1 MEQEI
6 QTVRERLAASDEQ
19 PLAMVQSFGCQLNM
33 TDGEKL
39 KWLLLSMGYG
49 LTEEPEQADLILL
62 NTCAV
67 REHAED
73 RVFGH
78 LGQLKPYKQKKP
90 GLIIGLCGC
99 MTAEEPVREKLKA
112 SYPYVNLV
120 VGTGALER
128 LPAMLLEILEGKKH
142 SVDATVQS
150 APSEELSQVRSC
162 SFKASVPIMYGC
174 NNFCTYCI
182 VPYVRGR
189 ERSRD
194 PKVIEQQVRELVSQG
209 CKEIFLLGQ
218 NVNSYGKDLPDGIR
232 FPELLRR
239 LDAIEGEYWIRF
251 MSSHPKDATPE
262 LIDVI
267 CDSRHVEKHL
277 HLPVQSGS
285 DSILHAMNRC
295 YSVEKYLET
304 VRYAR
309 SRVPDFALT
318 TDIIVGF
325 PNETD
330 EEFSATLGLLEQVG
344 YDNVYSFIYSPR
356 SGTKAAQ
363 IADHTPAQVKTARMQ
378 QLLAQQR
385 ETSTRLYRRFLGRTM
400 QVLFEGVSRKGA
412 PWLTGKS
419 TEGVIVEAKGD
430 PSRIGTF
437 ADVHIEETKNWAVL
451 GTILD

>member
-6 QTVRERLAASDEQ
+6 QAVRERLAASDEQ

-128 LPAMLLEILEGKKH
+128 LPAMLLEILDGKKH

-150 APSEELSQVRSC
+150 APSEGLSQVRSC

-194 PKVIEQQVRELVSQG
+194 PKAIEQQVRELVSQG

-218 NVNSYGKDLPDGIR
+218 NVNSYGKDLSDGIR

-295 YSVEKYLET
+295 YTVEKYLET

-400 QVLFEGVSRKGA
+400 QVLFEGVSRKGT

-419 TEGVIVEAKGD
+419 TEGVIVEAKGG

>member
-6 QTVRERLAASDEQ
+6 QAVRERLAASDEQ

-128 LPAMLLEILEGKKH
+128 LPAMLLEILDGKKH

-150 APSEELSQVRSC
+150 APSEGLSQVRSC

-218 NVNSYGKDLPDGIR
+218 NVNSYGKDLSDGIR

-295 YSVEKYLET
+295 YTVEKYLET

-363 IADHTPAQVKTARMQ
+363 IVDHTPAQVKTARMQ

>member
-6 QTVRERLAASDEQ
+6 QAVRERLAASDEQ

-218 NVNSYGKDLPDGIR
+218 NVNSYGKDLSDGIR

-295 YSVEKYLET
+295 YTVEKYLET

-363 IADHTPAQVKTARMQ
+363 ISDHTPAQVKTARMQ

>member
-128 LPAMLLEILEGKKH
+128 LPAMLLEILGGKKH

-194 PKVIEQQVRELVSQG
+194 PKIIEQQVRELVSQG

-267 CDSRHVEKHL
+267 CNSRHVEKHL

-285 DSILHAMNRC
+285 DSVLHAMNRC
-295 YSVEKYLET
+295 YTVKKYLET

-400 QVLFEGVSRKGA
+400 QVLFEGVSRKGE

>member
-128 LPAMLLEILEGKKH
+128 LPAMLLEILGGKKH

-194 PKVIEQQVRELVSQG
+194 PKIIEQQVRELVSQG

-295 YSVEKYLET
+295 YTVKKYLET

-400 QVLFEGVSRKGA
+400 QVLFEGVSRKGE

>member
-49 LTEEPEQADLILL
+49 LTEKPEQADLILL

-128 LPAMLLEILEGKKH
+128 LPAMLLEILGGKKH

-267 CDSRHVEKHL
+267 CNSRHVEKHL

-295 YSVEKYLET
+295 YTVKKYLET

-400 QVLFEGVSRKGA
+400 QVLFEGVSRKGE

-430 PSRIGTF
+430 LSRIGTF

>member
-6 QTVRERLAASDEQ
+6 RAVRERLAASEAQ

-99 MTAEEPVREKLKA
+99 MTAEETVREKLKA

-142 SVDATVQS
+142 SVDPTVQS

-162 SFKASVPIMYGC
+162 AFKASVPIMYGC

-194 PKVIEQQVRELVSQG
+194 PKIIEKQVRELVAQG

-218 NVNSYGKDLPDGIR
+218 NVNSYGKDLPEGIR

-239 LDAIEGEYWIRF
+239 LDAIEGDFWIRF

-267 CDSRHVEKHL
+267 CGSRHIEKHL
-277 HLPVQSGS
+277 HLPVQSGN
-285 DSILHAMNRC
+285 DTVLRAMNRC
-295 YSVEKYLET
+295 YTVEKYLET

-330 EEFSATLGLLEQVG
+330 EEFSDTLGLLEQVG
-344 YDNVYSFIYSPR
+344 YDNVYAFIYSPR

-363 IADHTPAQVKTARMQ
+363 IQDHTPAQVKTERMQ
-378 QLLAQQR
+378 RLLSQQR
-385 ETSTRLYRRFLGRTM
+385 ETSTRLYRRFLGRIM
-400 QVLFEGVSRKGA
+400 RVLFEGISRKGE

-419 TEGVIVEAKGD
+419 SEGVIVEAKGD

>member
-128 LPAMLLEILEGKKH
+128 LPAMLLEILGGKKH

-295 YSVEKYLET
+295 YTVEKYLET

-385 ETSTRLYRRFLGRTM
+385 ETSTRLYRRFLGKTM
-400 QVLFEGVSRKGA
+400 QVLFEGVSRKGE

>member
-6 QTVRERLAASDEQ
+6 QAVRERLAASDEQ

-128 LPAMLLEILEGKKH
+128 LPAMLLEILGGKKH

-267 CDSRHVEKHL
+267 CNSRHVEKHL

-295 YSVEKYLET
+295 YTVKKYLET

-400 QVLFEGVSRKGA
+400 QVLFEGVSRKGE

>member
-49 LTEEPEQADLILL
+49 LTEKPEQADLILL

-128 LPAMLLEILEGKKH
+128 LPAMLLEILGGKKH

-194 PKVIEQQVRELVSQG
+194 PKIIEQQVRELVSQG

-295 YSVEKYLET
+295 YTVEKYLET

-385 ETSTRLYRRFLGRTM
+385 ETSIRLYRRFLGRTM
-400 QVLFEGVSRKGA
+400 QVLFEGVSRKGE

>member
-6 QTVRERLAASDEQ
+6 QAVRERLAASDEQ

-128 LPAMLLEILEGKKH
+128 LPAMLLEILDGKKH

-150 APSEELSQVRSC
+150 APSEGLSQVRSC

-295 YSVEKYLET
+295 YTVEKYLET

-430 PSRIGTF
+430 PTRIGTF

>member
-6 QTVRERLAASDEQ
+6 QAVRERLAASDEQ

-128 LPAMLLEILEGKKH
+128 LPAMLLEILDGKKH
-142 SVDATVQS
+142 SVDTTVQS
-150 APSEELSQVRSC
+150 APSEGLSQVRSC

-218 NVNSYGKDLPDGIR
+218 NVNSYGKDLSDGIR

-295 YSVEKYLET
+295 YTVEKYLET

>member
-78 LGQLKPYKQKKP
+78 LGQLKPYKQKEP

-128 LPAMLLEILEGKKH
+128 LPAMLLEILGGKKH

-194 PKVIEQQVRELVSQG
+194 PKIIERQVRELVSQG

-267 CDSRHVEKHL
+267 CNSRHVEKHL

-295 YSVEKYLET
+295 YTVKKYLET

-344 YDNVYSFIYSPR
+344 FDNVYSFIYSPR

-363 IADHTPAQVKTARMQ
+363 IADHTPAQVKTVRMQ

-400 QVLFEGVSRKGA
+400 QVLFEGVSRKGE

>member
-6 QTVRERLAASDEQ
+6 QAVRERLAASDEQ

-209 CKEIFLLGQ
+209 CKEILLLGQ
-218 NVNSYGKDLPDGIR
+218 NVNSYGKDLSDGIR

-295 YSVEKYLET
+295 YTVEKYLET

>member
-128 LPAMLLEILEGKKH
+128 LPAMLLEILGGKKH

-218 NVNSYGKDLPDGIR
+218 NVNSYGKDLSDGIR

-267 CDSRHVEKHL
+267 CNSRHVEKHL

-295 YSVEKYLET
+295 YTVKKYLET

-385 ETSTRLYRRFLGRTM
+385 ETSTKLYRRFLGRTM
-400 QVLFEGVSRKGA
+400 QVLFEGVSRKGE

>member
-6 QTVRERLAASDEQ
+6 QAVRERLAASDEQ

-128 LPAMLLEILEGKKH
+128 LPAMLLEILGGKKH

-218 NVNSYGKDLPDGIR
+218 NVNSYGKDLSDGIR

-330 EEFSATLGLLEQVG
+330 EEFSATLVLLEQVG

-400 QVLFEGVSRKGA
+400 QVLFEGVSRKGE

>member
-267 CDSRHVEKHL
+267 CNSRHVEKHL

-295 YSVEKYLET
+295 YTVKKYLET

>member
-1 MEQEI
+1 
-6 QTVRERLAASDEQ
+6 
-19 PLAMVQSFGCQLNM
+19 
-33 TDGEKL
+33 
-39 KWLLLSMGYG
+39 MGYG

-194 PKVIEQQVRELVSQG
+194 PKIIEQQVRELVSQG

-295 YSVEKYLET
+295 YTVKKYLET

-400 QVLFEGVSRKGA
+400 QVLFEGVSRKGE

>member
-6 QTVRERLAASDEQ
+6 QAVRERLAASDEQ

-128 LPAMLLEILEGKKH
+128 LPAMLLEILGGKKH

-194 PKVIEQQVRELVSQG
+194 PKIIEQQVRELVSQG

-295 YSVEKYLET
+295 YTVEKYLET

-385 ETSTRLYRRFLGRTM
+385 ETSTKLYRRFLGRTM
-400 QVLFEGVSRKGA
+400 QVVFEGVSRKGE

>member
-6 QTVRERLAASDEQ
+6 QAVRERLAASDEQ

-128 LPAMLLEILEGKKH
+128 LPAMLLEILGGKKH

-194 PKVIEQQVRELVSQG
+194 PKIIEQQVRELVSQG

-218 NVNSYGKDLPDGIR
+218 NVNSYGKDLSDGIR

-267 CDSRHVEKHL
+267 CNSRHVEKHL

-295 YSVEKYLET
+295 YTVKKYLET

-385 ETSTRLYRRFLGRTM
+385 ETSTKLYRRFLGRTM

-430 PSRIGTF
+430 PTRIGTF

>member
-128 LPAMLLEILEGKKH
+128 LPAMLLEILGGKKH

-194 PKVIEQQVRELVSQG
+194 PKIIERQVRELVSQG

-267 CDSRHVEKHL
+267 CNSRHVEKHL

-295 YSVEKYLET
+295 YTVKKYLET

-344 YDNVYSFIYSPR
+344 YDNVYPFIYSPR

-400 QVLFEGVSRKGA
+400 QVLFEGVSRKGE

>member
-6 QTVRERLAASDEQ
+6 QAVRERLAASDEQ

-128 LPAMLLEILEGKKH
+128 LPAMLLEILGGKKH

-194 PKVIEQQVRELVSQG
+194 PKIIEQQVRELVSQG

-295 YSVEKYLET
+295 YTVKKYLET

-363 IADHTPAQVKTARMQ
+363 ISDHTPAQVKTARMQ

-400 QVLFEGVSRKGA
+400 QVLFEGVSRKGE

>member
-49 LTEEPEQADLILL
+49 LTEKPEQADLILL

-128 LPAMLLEILEGKKH
+128 LPAMLLEILGGKKH

-194 PKVIEQQVRELVSQG
+194 PQVIEQQVRELVSQG

-218 NVNSYGKDLPDGIR
+218 NVNSYGKDLSDGIR

-295 YSVEKYLET
+295 YTVKKYLET

-400 QVLFEGVSRKGA
+400 QVLFEGVSRKGV

-430 PSRIGTF
+430 PTRIGTF

>member
-6 QTVRERLAASDEQ
+6 QAVRERLAASDEQ

-99 MTAEEPVREKLKA
+99 MTAEEPVREKLRA

-128 LPAMLLEILEGKKH
+128 LPAMLLEILDGKKH

-150 APSEELSQVRSC
+150 APSEGLSQVRSC

-232 FPELLRR
+232 FPELLRQ

-295 YSVEKYLET
+295 YTVEKYLET

>member
-49 LTEEPEQADLILL
+49 LTEKPEQADLILL

-128 LPAMLLEILEGKKH
+128 LPAMLLEILGGKKH

-295 YSVEKYLET
+295 YTVKKYLET

-385 ETSTRLYRRFLGRTM
+385 ETSTRLYRRFLGKTM
-400 QVLFEGVSRKGA
+400 QVLFEGVSRKGE

>member
-6 QTVRERLAASDEQ
+6 QAVRERLAASDEQ

-128 LPAMLLEILEGKKH
+128 LPAMLLEILDGKKH

-218 NVNSYGKDLPDGIR
+218 NVNSYGKDMPDGIR
-232 FPELLRR
+232 FPELLRQ

-295 YSVEKYLET
+295 YTVEKYLET

-430 PSRIGTF
+430 PTRIGTF

>member
-194 PKVIEQQVRELVSQG
+194 PKIIEQQVRELVSQG

-295 YSVEKYLET
+295 YTVKKYLET

>member
-6 QTVRERLAASDEQ
+6 QAVRERLAASDEQ

-128 LPAMLLEILEGKKH
+128 LPAMLLEILGGKKH

-194 PKVIEQQVRELVSQG
+194 PKIIEQQVRELVSQG

-267 CDSRHVEKHL
+267 CNSRHVEKHL

-295 YSVEKYLET
+295 YTVKKYLET

-400 QVLFEGVSRKGA
+400 QVLFEGVSRKGE

>member
-128 LPAMLLEILEGKKH
+128 LPAMLLEILGGKKH

-194 PKVIEQQVRELVSQG
+194 PKIIERQVRELVSQG

-295 YSVEKYLET
+295 YTVKKYLET

-400 QVLFEGVSRKGA
+400 QVLFEGVSRKGE

>member
-49 LTEEPEQADLILL
+49 LTEKPEQADLILL

-128 LPAMLLEILEGKKH
+128 LPAMLLEILGGKKH

-295 YSVEKYLET
+295 YTVEKYLET

-385 ETSTRLYRRFLGRTM
+385 ETSTRLYRRFLGKTM
-400 QVLFEGVSRKGA
+400 QVLFEGVSRKGE

>member
-194 PKVIEQQVRELVSQG
+194 PKIIEQQVREMVSQG

-295 YSVEKYLET
+295 YTVKKYLET

-400 QVLFEGVSRKGA
+400 QVLFEGVSRKGE

>member
-128 LPAMLLEILEGKKH
+128 LPAMLLEILGGKKH

-218 NVNSYGKDLPDGIR
+218 NVNSYGKDLSDGIR

-295 YSVEKYLET
+295 YTVEKYLET

>member
-128 LPAMLLEILEGKKH
+128 LPAMLLEILGGKKH

-194 PKVIEQQVRELVSQG
+194 PKIIEQQVRELVSQG

-267 CDSRHVEKHL
+267 CNSRHVEKHL

-295 YSVEKYLET
+295 YTVKKYLET

-400 QVLFEGVSRKGA
+400 QVLFEGVSRKGE

-419 TEGVIVEAKGD
+419 TEGVIMEAKGD

>member
-49 LTEEPEQADLILL
+49 LTEKPEQADLILL

-128 LPAMLLEILEGKKH
+128 LPAMLLEILGGKKH

-194 PKVIEQQVRELVSQG
+194 PKIIEQQVRELVSQG

-295 YSVEKYLET
+295 YTVKKYLET

>member
-6 QTVRERLAASDEQ
+6 RAVRERLAASEAQ

-99 MTAEEPVREKLKA
+99 MTAEETVREKLKA

-142 SVDATVQS
+142 SVDPTVQS

-162 SFKASVPIMYGC
+162 AFKASVPIMYGC

-194 PKVIEQQVRELVSQG
+194 PKVIQQQVRELVAQG

-218 NVNSYGKDLPDGIR
+218 NVNSYGKDLPEGIR

-239 LDAIEGEYWIRF
+239 LDAIEGDFWIRF

-267 CDSRHVEKHL
+267 CGSRHIEKHL
-277 HLPVQSGS
+277 HLPVQSGN
-285 DSILHAMNRC
+285 DTVLRAMNRC
-295 YSVEKYLET
+295 YTVEKYLET

-330 EEFSATLGLLEQVG
+330 EEFSDTLGLLEQVG
-344 YDNVYSFIYSPR
+344 YDNVYAFIYSPR

-363 IADHTPAQVKTARMQ
+363 IQDHTPAQVKTERMQ
-378 QLLAQQR
+378 RLLSQQR
-385 ETSTRLYRRFLGRTM
+385 ETSTRLYRRFLGRIM
-400 QVLFEGVSRKGA
+400 RVLFEGISRKGE

-419 TEGVIVEAKGD
+419 SEGVIVEAKGD

>member
-128 LPAMLLEILEGKKH
+128 LPAMLLEILGGKKH

-194 PKVIEQQVRELVSQG
+194 PKIIERQVRELVSQG

-267 CDSRHVEKHL
+267 CNSRHVEKHL

-295 YSVEKYLET
+295 YTVKKYLET

-330 EEFSATLGLLEQVG
+330 QEFSATLGLLEQVG

-400 QVLFEGVSRKGA
+400 QVLFEGVSRKGE

>member
-209 CKEIFLLGQ
+209 CKEILLLGQ
-218 NVNSYGKDLPDGIR
+218 NVNSYGKDLSDGIR

-385 ETSTRLYRRFLGRTM
+385 ETFTRLYRRFLGRTM
-400 QVLFEGVSRKGA
+400 QVLFEGVSRKGE